1 MVENAGSGYTAEPIV
16 TIVGVGTGATAR
28 AIIDFDLGTVIRIDI
43 IKNGSGY
50 YTTPTVVINGSN
62 TTPATAYAML
72 KNNQVRSFDTT
83 MKFDRISYTSSVK
96 EWAAN
101 TYYTAGDI
109 ITHIGTLAGAKRQ
122 AFTVDANITTGSTFI
137 SNDYT
142 IYNASNFT
150 NANDRIIGYY
160 EPSNTMPARDLKQL
174 LRGIDY
180 PGAQV
185 QGLGFDQSPG
195 FSGATPFDNSLFD
208 NIQYDADGL
217 PMLDDA
223 TIDTII
229 QSNYTDLALGTR
241 PEDIDVVGGAYVDTY
256 SSHAPEEMVPG
267 IVFDTLDLRVF
278 TKINGGADI
287 TGYRMFSNMMR
298 EESYIR
304 IADAH
309 FTLLAVDLAI
319 TDTEIVVGDAS
330 TLSVPN
336 IAGAVP
342 GVIFMN
348 NERITYW
355 TIDLVTNTL
364 GQIRRGTQG
373 TGTRLVHPADSMIID
388 ASASQ
393 VIPNIA
399 ANISNT
405 VSTGT
410 SYTVT
415 DKLSYYLDLSGSITA
430 SVGDVITQSVLGAN
444 VVVSSIS
451 TSTNIVL
458 VTMNTT
464 NPFRYLENDVHLS
477 GNVTVVTGDI
487 ITQGNISTGAN
498 LYVTRDSATINTIAV
513 SYNSMAKLVIGAG
526 NIAINGVD
534 AGVYPVTITT
544 NPAAGSALLI
554 NGISTGN
561 VYPMSITLAGLA
573 DINGNVTVAA
583 NVILT
588 TANVWTNAG
597 ITTATDGTGFNGAT
611 TEQVLFLKASLAGLC
626 SIYPYY

>member
-1 MVENAGSGYTAEPIV
+1 
-16 TIVGVGTGATAR
+16 
-28 AIIDFDLGTVIRIDI
+28 
-43 IKNGSGY
+43 
-50 YTTPTVVINGSN
+50 
-62 TTPATAYAML
+62 ML
-72 KNNQVRSFDTT
+72 KNNQVRTFDTT
-83 MKFDRISYTSSVK
+83 LKFDRISYTSSVK

-101 TYYTAGDI
+101 TSYTAGDI

-122 AFTVDANITTGSTFI
+122 SFTVDANITTGSTFI

-142 IYNASNFT
+142 VYNASKFT
-150 NANDRIIGYY
+150 NANDRITGYY
-160 EPSNTMPARDLKQL
+160 EPDNMMPARDLKQL

-180 PGAQV
+180 PGVQV
-185 QGLGFDQSPG
+185 QGLGFDQAPG
-195 FSGATPFDNSLFD
+195 FSGATSFDNGMFD

-217 PMLDDA
+217 PMLSDA
-223 TIDTII
+223 TVDTII

-241 PEDIDVVGGAYVDTY
+241 PEDIDIVGGAYVDTY
-256 SSHAPEEMVPG
+256 SSPAPEEMVPG

-278 TKINGGADI
+278 TKINGGTDI

-534 AGVYPVTITT
+534 AGVHPVTITT